1 MYVFRRTILWI
12 RRWTLRW
19 CRALLKRTA
28 PRLRSYQMIP
38 SNIISWC
45 CSMTSCSGNC
55 VACRTTLLLAMH
67 DPSRVSTLRFL
78 ATGYCLQCLG
88 RHLREMKVVLTLSQQ
103 TPLVGCMIAPLRWFY
118 SPWCLAARTVH
129 WLASLLWHPLDC
141 QLRYRE
147 GVLVYSTV
155 ELSTADKQVKLC
167 RRSVIIS
174 AAFCHAIL
182 AVALMLMWSFL
193 CG

>member
-1 MYVFRRTILWI
+1 
-12 RRWTLRW
+12 
-19 CRALLKRTA
+19 
-28 PRLRSYQMIP
+28 MIP
-38 SNIISWC
+38 SNTISWC
-45 CSMTSCSGNC
+45 SSMTQFSSSSGNC
-55 VACRTTLLLAMH
+55 VSCRTTLLLAMH
-67 DPSRVSTLRFL
+67 DPSCVSTLRFL
-78 ATGYCLQCLG
+78 AIGYRLQCLG